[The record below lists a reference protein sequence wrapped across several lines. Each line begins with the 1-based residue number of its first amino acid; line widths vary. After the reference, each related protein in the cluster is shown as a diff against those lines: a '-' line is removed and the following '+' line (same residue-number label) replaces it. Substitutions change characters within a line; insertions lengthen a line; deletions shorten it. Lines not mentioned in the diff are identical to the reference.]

1 MKKIIL
7 LLVFLA
13 GASFAEK
20 NDALGLWLQGGNS
33 GEYWGVDYKH
43 LGSTAATDIYVH
55 LSASNDKFS
64 LGGYFGYYFVYNI
77 IKADASMGRFPLY
90 WGPVGGVG
98 YWDNGD
104 KIGDDNGVAV
114 RGGVTLGIS
123 WIFPTSFPMDVSLEL
138 NPVAECHF
146 KSWKDNSA
154 EKHSDTTWE
163 IPSLYFR
170 IMFHAYL
177 F

>member
-1 MKKIIL
+1 MKKIFL

-20 NDALGLWLQGGNS
+20 NGALGIWLQGGNA
-33 GEYWGVDYKH
+33 GENWGLDYKH
-43 LGSTAATDIYVH
+43 LGSDASMNFYFRIK
-55 LSASNDKFS
+55 ASNDDIS
-64 LGGYFGYYFVYNI
+64 LGGYFGYYFLNNL

-98 YWDNGD
+98 YWNNGD
-104 KIGDDNGVAV
+104 GAV
-114 RGGVTLGIS
+114 TGFAIRVGVTGGIS
-123 WIFPTSFPMDVSLEL
+123 WIFPTSFPMDISIEL
-138 NPVAECHF
+138 NPVAEMR
-146 KSWKDNSA
+146 SWEARGGGD
-154 EKHSDTTWE
+154 DTDWE
-163 IPSLYFR
+163 IPDLYFR